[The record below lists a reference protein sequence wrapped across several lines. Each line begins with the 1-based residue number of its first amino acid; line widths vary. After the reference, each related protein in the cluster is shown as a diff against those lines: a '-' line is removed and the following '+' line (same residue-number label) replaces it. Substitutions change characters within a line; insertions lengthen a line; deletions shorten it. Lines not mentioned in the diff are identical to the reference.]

1 MPRPKRQKVEH
12 KQEQNSENNTMSSS
26 HAWADLTSQL
36 EPAIKKVNQTAKNDE
51 QLKNFMVTNA
61 ITQPATF
68 GIRSSGSENT
78 ILVTVTNGNV
88 ELTTGSKD
96 KALFTLVATPE
107 QWQEF
112 MKQTPVAPY
121 QSYWGMAIHSVL
133 MYIVANVI

>member
-1 MPRPKRQKVEH
+1 MPPRASKKQKVEH
-12 KQEQNSENNTMSSS
+12 NNMSGSD

-36 EPAIKKVNQTAKNDE
+36 KPAIEKVNKEGKNDE
-51 QLKNFMVTNA
+51 NMKHFLETNA
-61 ITQPATF
+61 VTQPATF

-78 ILVTVTNGNV
+78 ILVTVKNGDLD
-88 ELTTGSKD
+88 LTTGDKS

-121 QSYWGMAIHSVL
+121 QSYWGK
-133 MYIVANVI
+133 NEP